1 MYKHLFLRVLLIFL
15 KDDRPE
21 LERLLDDKAH
31 DQTLLPLISVIGE
44 LMRFLPSSRI
54 TASGALEFLRR
65 NACVTNLNMKQLD
78 TDKSNTGD
86 KPDIE
91 DKDLE
96 QSILTPS
103 TSECSD

>member
-15 KDDRPE
+15 EDDRPE

-31 DQTLLPLISVIGE
+31 DQTLLPLISVIGK

-65 NACVTNLNMKQLD
+65 NACVTNPNLKQLD
-78 TDKSNTGD
+78 ADSESDTGD
-86 KPDIE
+86 KLDTE
-91 DKDLE
+91 DTGLE
-96 QSILTPS
+96 QSILTPVHK
-103 TSECSD
+103 